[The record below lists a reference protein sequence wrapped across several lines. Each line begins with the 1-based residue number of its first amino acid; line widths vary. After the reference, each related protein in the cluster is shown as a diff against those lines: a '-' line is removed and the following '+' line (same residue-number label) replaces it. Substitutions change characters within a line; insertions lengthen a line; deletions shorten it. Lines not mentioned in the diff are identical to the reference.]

1 MHYDPR
7 KPRDHG
13 LPYSP
18 FKALVVPRPIGWIS
32 SLNAAGAVNLAP
44 YSFFNAVSERPAMV
58 MFSSAGVKH
67 SQSNIE
73 ATREFVVN
81 LAVWDLR
88 QEVADTGAD
97 LLEGQSEAVFAN
109 LEMAPSLNV
118 KPPRVAKSP
127 AALECKYVKTVELHG
142 ADGTPSNCAMIIG
155 EVIGVYIDDAIITDG
170 RVDLSKAKPI
180 ARLGYADYAVVE
192 SVFPLKIPKVE

>member
-13 LPYSP
+13 LTYSP

-32 SLNAAGAVNLAP
+32 SLSPAGVVNLAP
-44 YSFFNAVSERPAMV
+44 YSFFNAVSETPAMV

-67 SQSNIE
+67 SQANIE
-73 ATREFVVN
+73 STGEFVVN

-88 QEVADTGAD
+88 QQVADTGAN
-97 LLEGQSEAVFAN
+97 LAEGQSEADFAN
-109 LEMAPSLNV
+109 LEMVSSVDV

-127 AALECKYVKTVELHG
+127 AALECKYVKTVDLHG

-155 EVIGVYIDDAIITDG
+155 EVIGVYIDDAIITEG

-180 ARLGYADYAVVE
+180 SRLGYKDYAVVE
-192 SVFPLKIPKVE
+192 NIFPLKIPKVE

>member
-13 LPYSP
+13 LTYNP

-32 SLNAAGAVNLAP
+32 SLNAAGTVNLAP
-44 YSFFNAVSERPAMV
+44 YSFFNAVSETPAMV

-67 SQSNIE
+67 SQANIE
-73 ATREFVVN
+73 ASGEFVVN

-88 QEVADTGAD
+88 QEVADTGAN
-97 LLEGQSEAVFAN
+97 LPEGQSEADFAK
-109 LEMAPSLNV
+109 LEMVPSISV
-118 KPPRVAKSP
+118 APPRVAKSP
-127 AALECKYVKTVELHG
+127 AALECRYVKTVDLHG

-155 EVIGVYIDDAIITDG
+155 EVIGVYIDDTIITEG

-180 ARLGYADYAVVE
+180 ARLGYADYAVVD